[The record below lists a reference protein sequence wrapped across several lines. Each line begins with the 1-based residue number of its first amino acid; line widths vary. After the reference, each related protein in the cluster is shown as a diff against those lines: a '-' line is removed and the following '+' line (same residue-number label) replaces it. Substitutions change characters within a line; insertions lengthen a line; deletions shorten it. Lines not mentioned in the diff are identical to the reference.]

1 MQPTRQQLVFN
12 ERGRC
17 RVCFT
22 CVRECPVKAI
32 RIYNGQA
39 QVINERCIACGN
51 CVKVCSQ
58 QAKKYLDNRSDAL
71 ALLESGEKVVAMVA
85 PSFPAEFKEIDDHR
99 KVVGMIRQLGFYKV
113 VEVAFGA
120 DLVSK
125 EYKKLLN
132 TSDVGYITSD
142 CPAVV
147 NYLQLYHPALVKYL
161 APIASPML
169 ATARVVRQ
177 KYGED
182 VKTVFIGPCIAKKS
196 ETGEVDAALT
206 FRELRN
212 IFWERGIFGCL
223 VQASEFDPPNSGK
236 GSIFPVSRGL
246 LHNVNHTDDIA
257 DGDFIVAEGKTNF
270 RDAIREFENGNLGSQ
285 HLELLCCEGCI
296 MGAGMTERGKRYS
309 RRTNIKKYV
318 KNKLEKL
325 DEVRWQREMEEFA
338 DLDLSRQF
346 EACGVEMSQP
356 DQEAIDRI
364 LREMGKFQPQ
374 DHLNCGACGYDTC
387 EEHAYAIYLGLA
399 ETEMC
404 LPYTISKLHNNISEL
419 NETNERLAN
428 AKHALRQSEKLAS
441 MGQLS
446 AGIAHELNNPLGV
459 ITMYSNILLDETNP
473 GDPIRKDLELIVEQ
487 SDRCKTIVSGLLNF
501 ARKNQVNLV
510 RTDLNAF
517 VQRSLNSVIVPPGI
531 RVNIGTLTGDPVA
544 MIDQEQMIQV
554 LTNLER
560 NAIEAMPEQGLLNIA
575 LEGNDR
581 EVQIR
586 ISDTGTGISDENKEK
601 LFTPFFTTKEPGKGT
616 GLGLPLVYGIVKMHR
631 GKISVN
637 SNTDPAKGPTGTEFI
652 ITLPRNDF

>member
-1 MQPTRQQLVFN
+1 MNPSLQPLVFN
-12 ERGRC
+12 EHGRC

-32 RIYNGQA
+32 RIFNGQA
-39 QVINERCIACGN
+39 QVMSDRCIGCGN

-58 QAKKYLDNRSDAL
+58 SAKKYRDNRKDAL
-71 ALLESGEKVVAMVA
+71 ELLESGEKVVAMVA
-85 PSFPAEFKEIDDHR
+85 PSFPAEFAEIDDYR
-99 KVVGMIRQLGFYKV
+99 KVVAMIRQLGFYKV

-125 EYKKLLN
+125 EYKKLL
-132 TSDVGYITSD
+132 SKPDDGYITSD

-147 NYLQLYHPALVKYL
+147 NYIQLFHPELVRYL

-169 ATARVVRQ
+169 ATARVVRK
-177 KYGED
+177 KYGPE
-182 VKTVFIGPCIAKKS
+182 VKTVFIGPCIAKKT
-196 ETGEVDAALT
+196 ETEEVDAVLT
-206 FRELRN
+206 FRELRS

-223 VQASEFDPPNSGK
+223 VQSTDFDPPNSGK

-296 MGAGMTERGKRYS
+296 MGAGMTGKGKRYS

-318 KNKLEKL
+318 KEKLGKL
-325 DEVRWQREMEEFA
+325 DEARWKNEMTDFEE
-338 DLDLSRQF
+338 LDLSRGF
-346 EACGVEMSQP
+346 KPAGVEMSRP
-356 DQEAIDRI
+356 DPDAIERI
-364 LREMGKFQPQ
+364 LREMGKLQPQ

-404 LPYTISKLHNNISEL
+404 LPYTIATLHNNISEL

-428 AKHALRQSEKLAS
+428 AKNALRQSEKLAS

-459 ITMYSNILLDETNP
+459 ITMYSNILLDETEPDNP
-473 GDPIRKDLELIVEQ
+473 LRRDLELIVEQ
-487 SDRCKTIVSGLLNF
+487 SDRCKSIVSGLLNF
-501 ARKNQVNLV
+501 ARKNQVNLT

-517 VQRSLNSVIVPPGI
+517 IQRSLKSVIVPPGI
-531 RVNIGTLTGDPVA
+531 DLKVNSQLGDPTV
-544 MIDQEQMIQV
+544 MIDQEQMMQV

-560 NAIEAMPEQGLLNIA
+560 NAIEAMPDGGALSID
-575 LEGNDR
+575 LEGDER
-581 EVQIR
+581 EIHIR
-586 ISDTGTGISDENKEK
+586 IADTGTGISDENKEK

-631 GKISVN
+631 GGISVQ
-637 SNTDPAKGPTGTEFI
+637 SNTNPEKGPTGTEFLI
-652 ITLPRNDF
+652 SLPRNDF